1 MSPGYL
7 ATPLKEELASWSGLT
22 SSVVALSV
30 VTTREL
36 LWQFLALEAFGLI
49 DKGDL
54 GHSLCRGIQF
64 NFINPTLR
72 FTAISGRNCAL

>member
-54 GHSLCRGIQF
+54 GHSLCKGNSIQF
-64 NFINPTLR
+64 YEPYVTIH
-72 FTAISGRNCAL
+72 GD